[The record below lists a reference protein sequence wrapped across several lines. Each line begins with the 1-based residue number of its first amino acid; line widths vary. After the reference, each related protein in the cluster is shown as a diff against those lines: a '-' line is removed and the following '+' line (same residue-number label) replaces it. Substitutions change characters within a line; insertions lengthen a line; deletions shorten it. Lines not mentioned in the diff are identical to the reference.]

1 MPINHRYSEFPL
13 FCLTLPSTRS
23 AAAGATKEDDGGHR
37 PQGTATTANST
48 SNSARNSIRRSM
60 RGGNDDADDD
70 AGAAG
75 GGWHGKVSRRADE
88 LFYRLGRRVALSP
101 KKTVAIALLCVFVC
115 TFGFANFRVE
125 SDCEKNQRED
135 ELLVVVQ
142 SMSIVFF
149 LSINQL
155 DQSTSSSEI
164 FTPTFSRSQF

>member
-1 MPINHRYSEFPL
+1 MPINHRYSVPFFL
-13 FCLTLPSTRS
+13 LITLLSTRS

-60 RGGNDDADDD
+60 RGGNDDAADDD
-70 AGAAG
+70 AGAAGG

-88 LFYRLGRRVALSP
+88 LFYRVGRRVALSP

-135 ELLVVVQ
+135 ELLVCCCAV
-142 SMSIVFF
+142 
-149 LSINQL
+149 
-155 DQSTSSSEI
+155 
-164 FTPTFSRSQF
+164 